1 MTKYLSIMGVNPYK
15 KGFLQFTVELF
26 KLLAAASNI
35 FETFRFWLKVA
46 CSFLGHEFFFFLKT
60 VKRGPRF
67 HLQWNKMGSVTCSYC
82 SVGYLKFRLTHLH
95 HTLRSSPRL

>member
-1 MTKYLSIMGVNPYK
+1 MGVNPYK

-46 CSFLGHEFFFFLKT
+46 WSFLGHEFFFLFENGQ
-60 VKRGPRF
+60 KRPEIS
-67 HLQWNKMGSVTCSYC
+67 LSME
-82 SVGYLKFRLTHLH
+82 
-95 HTLRSSPRL
+95 